1 MDNKIREELSE
12 GNYVIA
18 KNKPLITSALAV
30 IPKPDGDIRLIHD
43 FSRPENNSVNDFAVK
58 DDCVY
63 QSLDDAV
70 HLLSPS
76 SFIAKVDLK
85 AAYRS
90 VAIKPEH
97 QALTGL
103 RWTFCGDD
111 HPTDIVDHRLGFGS
125 RKAPAI
131 FNRITQSIARMMHRN
146 GFNCVCYL
154 DDFFLCE
161 YSYARCV
168 EALASFISLLR
179 SLNFRIN
186 WKKVVDPCRRMTFL
200 GVQIDLD
207 QGKLTLDPEKATD
220 LCDLLSATSKKT
232 RVSKSLLQTVAG
244 RLVWAARVHYWGR
257 WHIAPFFHTISSL
270 KGQRHKTRIS
280 FALQQE
286 LQWWF
291 EIISTSTNARQIW
304 QQARHVQH
312 IATDSSAVGGGAFHV
327 KGHCFYINWLLDKPA
342 LGSAHINLK
351 ELAIMQLAVLKYAPL
366 FPGCHLSINTDN
378 TAACHM
384 INKGYSSNRAAA
396 AILREVAV
404 CALRFDCT
412 VSAHYIPG
420 VINHIPDAI
429 SRLHQRGQWQRLNSL
444 LYSRFPLSSP
454 PCEMTPLSYTFLL

>member
-1 MDNKIREELSE
+1 
-12 GNYVIA
+12 
-18 KNKPLITSALAV
+18 
-30 IPKPDGDIRLIHD
+30 
-43 FSRPENNSVNDFAVK
+43 
-58 DDCVY
+58 
-63 QSLDDAV
+63 
-70 HLLSPS
+70 
-76 SFIAKVDLK
+76 
-85 AAYRS
+85 
-90 VAIKPEH
+90 
-97 QALTGL
+97 
-103 RWTFCGDD
+103 
-111 HPTDIVDHRLGFGS
+111 
-125 RKAPAI
+125 
-131 FNRITQSIARMMHRN
+131 MMHRR

-168 EALASFISLLR
+168 EALASLISLLR

-220 LCDLLSATSKKT
+220 LCDLLSATSQKT
-232 RVSKSLLQTVAG
+232 QVSKSLLQTVAG

-270 KGQRHKTRIS
+270 KGQSHKTRIS

-351 ELAIMQLAVLKYAPL
+351 ELAITRKFTRRASKRRCVLFAAVWL
-366 FPGCHLSINTDN
+366 
-378 TAACHM
+378 
-384 INKGYSSNRAAA
+384 
-396 AILREVAV
+396 E
-404 CALRFDCT
+404 
-412 VSAHYIPG
+412 PG
-420 VINHIPDAI
+420 VIIRHVLFAAGWREPGVVCYHI
-429 SRLHQRGQWQRLNSL
+429 
-444 LYSRFPLSSP
+444 
-454 PCEMTPLSYTFLL
+454 